1 MKIVTRRNKRWL
13 RRSMSGVLR
22 QETPISQQRNGTFID
37 VGQKGPASQVQAKR
51 GVLDA
56 RSSITVATAIST

>member
-1 MKIVTRRNKRWL
+1 MKIVTRRKKRWL
-13 RRSMSGVLR
+13 RRSVPGVLR
-22 QETPISQQRNGTFID
+22 QETPLSQQRNGTFTD
-37 VGQKGPASQVQAKR
+37 VGQWAASQVQAKR